1 MNYLAAFREIKG
13 FIFDVDGVL
22 TNAQVLVQE
31 DGSLLRNMSIRD
43 GYALKVAVE
52 QGYFVGI
59 ITGGKSEGVVKRL
72 QNLGINAVYS
82 GVKNKKVVLEE
93 LIDLYDLK
101 LADLAYMGDDI
112 PDLVPMRLV
121 GVPFCPQN
129 ACPEIREISRY
140 ISPINGGEGCVRDVI
155 EKTLKIAGSWPG
167 QKTSLSN
174 SPTT

>member
-1 MNYLAAFREIKG
+1 MNYLAAFSEIKG

-52 QGYFVGI
+52 KGYFVGI
-59 ITGGKSEGVVKRL
+59 ITGGKSQGVVKRL
-72 QNLGINAVYS
+72 ENLGINAVYS
-82 GVKNKKVVLEE
+82 GVKDKKMILKEV
-93 LIDLYDLK
+93 IDLYSLDLGEI
-101 LADLAYMGDDI
+101 AYMGDDI
-112 PDLVPMRLV
+112 PDLIPMRMV
-121 GVPFCPQN
+121 GIPLCPLN
-129 ACPEIREISRY
+129 ACPEIREVSRY

-155 EKTLKIAGSWPG
+155 EKTLKIAGHWPG
-167 QKTSLSN
+167 QNASLSN